1 MEQVCSRIMFYKAK
15 GPKGWSGKHII
26 SVKLSGWM
34 NQSFII
40 KHLQESF
47 ELLWKLVHIRDC
59 SHHTASFFGH
69 EMKMLLSSFAK
80 ERSVIMKH

>member
-1 MEQVCSRIMFYKAK
+1 MKVK

-26 SVKLSGWM
+26 SVKLLGWM

-47 ELLWKLVHIRDC
+47 ELGWKLVHIKYC
-59 SHHTASFFGH
+59 SLHMSSFFGH
-69 EMKMLLSSFAK
+69 EMKMLLCHLSLK
-80 ERSVIMKH
+80 EELHY